1 MAMNMTAFGI
11 LLILVFFGSVIRTA
25 MYCYTT
31 KRTLTKL
38 HAEAEIARKS
48 KSYDVCE
55 DLWLQW
61 FEANESFIM
70 LKVIGFVVHVILG
83 TLAFGILFSSF

>member
-1 MAMNMTAFGI
+1 MNMTGFGI
-11 LLILVFFGSVIRTA
+11 LLTLVFFGSLIRTV
-25 MYCYTT
+25 MHCHTT
-31 KRTLTKL
+31 KKNLDKL
-38 HAEAEIARKS
+38 HAESEIARKS

-55 DLWLQW
+55 DLWLEW

-83 TLAFGILFSSF
+83 TLAFGILFSSL